1 MELTTSVFANS
12 TSSRRKPCKSSNQQ
26 IALHLRYAEIGI
38 GAVAAAA
45 RYQRVK
51 DPGLLPAVV
60 EAQRRG
66 DATA

>member
-1 MELTTSVFANS
+1 VGNERGT
-12 TSSRRKPCKSSNQQ
+12 
-26 IALHLRYAEIGI
+26 LHLHYAKIGI
-38 GAVAAAA
+38 PAVAAAA
-45 RYQRVK
+45 RYQRAK